1 MSEIEAKLHDPNV
14 LPHMYSE
21 KDIEKLFPTIHAAD
35 KPKNADDF
43 IPARRYAADIACNV
57 DLDSK
62 STSLK
67 K

>member
-1 MSEIEAKLHDPNV
+1 MSEIEAKMHNPDV
-14 LPHMYSE
+14 LPHMHSE

-43 IPARRYAADIACNV
+43 IPARRYAADIVCIV
-57 DLDSK
+57 DLDIE
-62 STSLK
+62 STSQK